1 MNLRKRIIFELER
14 LRRKNLQQLH
24 PLQQLFWES
33 TLRCNVHCLHC
44 GSDCSSSET
53 TPDMPAEDFLRVID
67 QSITPH
73 VDPHKVLI
81 IISGGEPLM
90 RKDLAQVGA
99 ALKQRGYPWGMVT
112 NGLALTEKRF
122 KELLAAGLRSIAISF
137 DGLELDH
144 NWLRQHPLAFEGA
157 TRAIKLAAQFGV
169 QEFRSLEV
177 LISTEGLERVS
188 ANANGQENTTEQA
201 QSAAEPLNSSSAA
214 SAPLNSSSAAS
225 EPLNLG
231 TSEPLNSSSATSE
244 PLNRGEASPEQR
256 SALVWDVV
264 TCVNQRTINQLDE
277 IQQYLWSIG
286 VRNWRLIT
294 IDPMGRAAENPELIL
309 THEQHRQVLEY
320 IKEKRKEGL
329 HISYS
334 CEGFMP
340 EYEME
345 IRDHLFHCAA
355 GISIASILVDGSIS
369 ACTSVRGK
377 YYQGNIYKDDF
388 WEVWE
393 NGFKDYRNR
402 KWMKKLEPCND
413 CKLWRYC
420 EGGGMHLRREDGA
433 LMLCHHNKL
442 QGE

>member
-44 GSDCSSSET
+44 GSDCSSSEV

-67 QSITPH
+67 QSVTPH
-73 VDPHKVLI
+73 VNPHKVLI

-122 KELLAAGLRSIAISF
+122 KELMAAGLRSIAISF
-137 DGLELDH
+137 DGLELNH

-157 TRAIKLAAQFGV
+157 TRAIKLAAAAP
-169 QEFRSLEV
+169 SL
-177 LISTEGLERVS
+177 I
-188 ANANGQENTTEQA
+188 
-201 QSAAEPLNSSSAA
+201 
-214 SAPLNSSSAAS
+214 
-225 EPLNLG
+225 
-231 TSEPLNSSSATSE
+231 
-244 PLNRGEASPEQR
+244 
-256 SALVWDVV
+256 WDVV
-264 TCVNQRTINQLDE
+264 TCVNQRTIHQLDE
-277 IQQYLWSIG
+277 MQKYLWSIG

-294 IDPMGRAAENPELIL
+294 IDPMGRAADNPELLL
-309 THEQHRQVLEY
+309 TPDQHRQLLDY
-320 IKEKRKEGL
+320 IREKRKQGL
-329 HISYS
+329 HVSYS

-340 EYEME
+340 DYELE
-345 IRDHLFHCAA
+345 VRDHLFHCAA
-355 GISIASILVDGSIS
+355 GVSVASILIDGSIS

-393 NGFKDYRNR
+393 NGFEPYRNR
-402 KWMKKLEPCND
+402 KWMKKLEPCNN
-413 CKLWRYC
+413 CKLFRYC
-420 EGGGMHLRREDGA
+420 EGGGMHLRREDGM
-433 LMLCHHNKL
+433 LMLCHHNKI
-442 QGE
+442 QSNS

>member
-1 MNLRKRIIFELER
+1 MKLRKRIIFELER
-14 LRRKNLQQLH
+14 MRRKNLQQLH

-44 GSDCSSSET
+44 GSDCSSSEI

-67 QSITPH
+67 QSVTPH

-90 RKDLAQVGA
+90 RKDLAEVGA

-122 KELLAAGLRSIAISF
+122 KELMAAGLRSIAISF

-157 TRAIKLAAQFGV
+157 TRAIKLAAATP
-169 QEFRSLEV
+169 SL
-177 LISTEGLERVS
+177 T
-188 ANANGQENTTEQA
+188 
-201 QSAAEPLNSSSAA
+201 
-214 SAPLNSSSAAS
+214 
-225 EPLNLG
+225 
-231 TSEPLNSSSATSE
+231 
-244 PLNRGEASPEQR
+244 
-256 SALVWDVV
+256 WDVV

-277 IQQYLWSIG
+277 MQEYLWSIG

-309 THEQHRQVLEY
+309 TPEQHCQLLDY
-320 IKEKRKEGL
+320 IREKRKQGL

-340 EYEME
+340 EYEMD

-355 GISIASILVDGSIS
+355 GVSIASILIDGSIS

-377 YYQGNIYKDDF
+377 YYQGNIYHDDF

-393 NGFKDYRNR
+393 NGFKPYRNR
-402 KWMKKLEPCND
+402 QWMKQLEPCND

-420 EGGGMHLRREDGA
+420 EGGGMHLRREDGE
-433 LMLCHHNKL
+433 LMLCHNNKL
-442 QGE
+442 QEGCAKVAQR

>member
-1 MNLRKRIIFELER
+1 MKLRKRIIFELER

-44 GSDCSSSET
+44 GSDCSSSEV

-122 KELLAAGLRSIAISF
+122 RELMAAGLRSMAISF

-157 TRAIKLAAQFGV
+157 TRAIKLAAATP
-169 QEFRSLEV
+169 SL
-177 LISTEGLERVS
+177 T
-188 ANANGQENTTEQA
+188 
-201 QSAAEPLNSSSAA
+201 
-214 SAPLNSSSAAS
+214 
-225 EPLNLG
+225 
-231 TSEPLNSSSATSE
+231 
-244 PLNRGEASPEQR
+244 
-256 SALVWDVV
+256 WDVV

-277 IQQYLWSIG
+277 MQQYLWSIG

-294 IDPMGRAAENPELIL
+294 IDPMGRAAHNPELL
-309 THEQHRQVLEY
+309 LNAEQMRYLLEY
-320 IKEKRKEGL
+320 IREKRKQGL

-340 EYEME
+340 DYEMD

-355 GISIASILVDGSIS
+355 GVSIASILIDGSIS

-393 NGFKDYRNR
+393 NGFQDYRDR
-402 KWMKKLEPCND
+402 KWMKQLEPCND

-420 EGGGMHLRREDGA
+420 EGGGMHLRREDGE
-433 LMLCHHNKL
+433 LMLCHNNKL
-442 QGE
+442 RKGSAKVAQR

>member
-44 GSDCSSSET
+44 GSDCSSSEV
-53 TPDMPAEDFLRVID
+53 TPDMPAENFLRVID
-67 QSITPH
+67 QSVTPH

-90 RKDLAQVGA
+90 RKDLAEVGA

-122 KELLAAGLRSIAISF
+122 KELMASGLRSMAISF
-137 DGLELDH
+137 DGMKDNH

-157 TRAIKLAAQFGV
+157 TRAIKLAAATP
-169 QEFRSLEV
+169 SL
-177 LISTEGLERVS
+177 T
-188 ANANGQENTTEQA
+188 
-201 QSAAEPLNSSSAA
+201 
-214 SAPLNSSSAAS
+214 
-225 EPLNLG
+225 
-231 TSEPLNSSSATSE
+231 
-244 PLNRGEASPEQR
+244 
-256 SALVWDVV
+256 WDVV

-277 IQQYLWSIG
+277 MREYLWSIG

-294 IDPMGRAAENPELIL
+294 IDPMGRAAENPELL
-309 THEQHRQVLEY
+309 LNPDQHRQLLDY
-320 IKEKRKEGL
+320 IREKRKQGF

-340 EYEME
+340 DYEVE
-345 IRDHLFHCAA
+345 IRDSLFHCAA
-355 GISIASILVDGSIS
+355 GVSVASILIDGSIS
-369 ACTSVRGK
+369 ACTSIRGK

-388 WEVWE
+388 WDVWE
-393 NGFKDYRNR
+393 NRFESYRNR
-402 KWMKKLEPCND
+402 EWMRQLEPCNT
-413 CKLWRYC
+413 CKLFRYC
-420 EGGGMHLRREDGA
+420 EGGGMHLRREDGS
-433 LMLCHHNKL
+433 LMLCHHSKIDN
-442 QGE
+442 

>member
-44 GSDCSSSET
+44 GSDCSSSEV
-53 TPDMPAEDFLRVID
+53 TPDMPAEDFLRVLD
-67 QSITPH
+67 QSVTPH

-90 RKDLAQVGA
+90 RTDLAEVGK
-99 ALKQRGYPWGMVT
+99 ALYQRGYPWGMVT

-122 KELLAAGLRSIAISF
+122 RELMASGLRTIAISF
-137 DGLELDH
+137 DGMKDNH

-157 TRAIKLAAQFGV
+157 TRAIKLAAQYNC
-169 QEFRSLEV
+169 L
-177 LISTEGLERVS
+177 TELPS
-188 ANANGQENTTEQA
+188 
-201 QSAAEPLNSSSAA
+201 
-214 SAPLNSSSAAS
+214 
-225 EPLNLG
+225 
-231 TSEPLNSSSATSE
+231 
-244 PLNRGEASPEQR
+244 NR
-256 SALVWDVV
+256 LTWDVV
-264 TCVNQRTINQLDE
+264 TCVNQRTIGQLDE
-277 IQQYLWSIG
+277 MREYLWSIG

-294 IDPMGRAAENPELIL
+294 IDPMGRAAENPELL
-309 THEQHRQVLEY
+309 LSPEQHRYLLDY
-320 IKEKRKEGL
+320 IREKRKEGL

-340 EYEME
+340 DYEVE

-355 GISIASILVDGSIS
+355 GVSIASILIDGSIS

-377 YYQGNIYKDDF
+377 YYQGNIYRDDF

-393 NGFKDYRNR
+393 NRFEPYRNR
-402 KWMKKLEPCND
+402 QWMKKKEPCNT
-413 CKLWRYC
+413 CTLFRYC
-420 EGGGMHLRREDGA
+420 EGGGMHLRREDGS
-433 LMLCHHNKL
+433 LMLCHHNKIAL
-442 QGE
+442 KC

>member
-1 MNLRKRIIFELER
+1 MTLRQRIIFELER

-44 GSDCSSSET
+44 GSDCSSSEI

-90 RKDLAQVGA
+90 RKDLAEVGA

-112 NGLALTEKRF
+112 NGLALTEKCF
-122 KELLAAGLRSIAISF
+122 KELMAAGLRSIAISF

-157 TRAIKLAAQFGV
+157 TRAIKLAAQYGV
-169 QEFRSLEV
+169 QRG
-177 LISTEGLERVS
+177 STVVQHSSKLSNTERE
-188 ANANGQENTTEQA
+188 ALNNIEQA
-201 QSAAEPLNSSSAA
+201 SA
-214 SAPLNSSSAAS
+214 SA
-225 EPLNLG
+225 
-231 TSEPLNSSSATSE
+231 
-244 PLNRGEASPEQR
+244 EQPNG
-256 SALVWDVV
+256 LIWDVV

-277 IQQYLWSIG
+277 MQQYLWSIG

-294 IDPMGRAAENPELIL
+294 IDPMGRAAENPELLL
-309 THEQHRQVLEY
+309 TPEQHRHLLDY
-320 IKEKRKEGL
+320 IREKRKQGL

-340 EYEME
+340 DYEME
-345 IRDHLFHCAA
+345 VRDHLFHCAA
-355 GISIASILVDGSIS
+355 GISIASILIDGSIS

-393 NGFKDYRNR
+393 NGFEPYRNR
-402 KWMKKLEPCND
+402 KWMKKLEPCNN
-413 CKLWRYC
+413 CKLFRYC
-420 EGGGMHLRREDGA
+420 EGGGMHLRREDGS
-433 LMLCHHNKL
+433 LMFCHHNKI
-442 QGE
+442 QGNS

>member
-44 GSDCSSSET
+44 GSDCSSSEV

-67 QSITPH
+67 QSVTPH

-122 KELLAAGLRSIAISF
+122 KELMAAGLRSIAISF

-157 TRAIKLAAQFGV
+157 TRAIKLAAQYGV
-169 QEFRSLEV
+169 QRG
-177 LISTEGLERVS
+177 STVVQHGSKLSNTERE
-188 ANANGQENTTEQA
+188 ALNNIEQA
-201 QSAAEPLNSSSAA
+201 PAPAEQPN
-214 SAPLNSSSAAS
+214 
-225 EPLNLG
+225 G
-231 TSEPLNSSSATSE
+231 
-244 PLNRGEASPEQR
+244 
-256 SALVWDVV
+256 LVWDVV

-277 IQQYLWSIG
+277 MQKYLWSIG

-309 THEQHRQVLEY
+309 TPEQHRQVLEY
-320 IKEKRKEGL
+320 IREKRKEGL

-340 EYEME
+340 DYEME
-345 IRDHLFHCAA
+345 VRDHLFHCAA
-355 GISIASILVDGSIS
+355 GISIASILIDGSIS

-393 NGFKDYRNR
+393 NGFEPYRNR
-402 KWMKKLEPCND
+402 KWMKKLEPCNN
-413 CKLWRYC
+413 CKLFRYC
-420 EGGGMHLRREDGA
+420 EGGGMHLRQEDGA

-442 QGE
+442 MGSNG